1 MTEELVMS
9 YKTSRPVKKAVT
21 VRVSEA
27 QVRSLM
33 RARRIGT
40 QSGLINALLAEEA
53 ERLTS
58 ERALKETA
66 GAAKKSDFN
75 DRIL

>member
-1 MTEELVMS
+1 MS
-9 YKTSRPVKKAVT
+9 YKASRVAKKAVT
-21 VRVSEA
+21 VRVSAA

-40 QSGLINALLAEEA
+40 QSALINTLLAEEA

-58 ERALKETA
+58 ERALRGTA
-66 GAAKKSDFN
+66 AVAKKSDFN
-75 DRIL
+75 DRLL

>member
-1 MTEELVMS
+1 MS
-9 YKTSRPVKKAVT
+9 YRASRVTKKAVT
-21 VRVSEA
+21 VRVSTA

-40 QSGLINALLAEEA
+40 QSALINTLLAEET

-58 ERALKETA
+58 ERALRETA
-66 GAAKKSDFN
+66 GVAKKSDFN
-75 DRIL
+75 DRLL